1 MMTTQRIAVVEE
13 ILGANEELA
22 AQNREALDEAGIFSL
37 NLMASPGAGK
47 TSLIEH
53 TIKGLAGRLRLA
65 VIDGDIATSIDADRA
80 AAAGAAAF
88 QINTGGECHLD
99 AVMLKNALDQIDM
112 SSIDLLLVENVGNL
126 ICPASFQ
133 LGTHK
138 SVLIASVPEGDDK
151 PYKYPGM
158 YRGVD
163 ALVINKT
170 DLLPY
175 VEFDMDYFRR
185 GVEALNPGL
194 ETFPLSC
201 RSVEG
206 IDAWL
211 EWVELQVRGSAAASH
226 LGDTLAQDQL
236 SGGHDSD

>member
-1 MMTTQRIAVVEE
+1 MTKRVPVVEK
-13 ILGANEELA
+13 LLSANDRLA
-22 AQNREALDEAGIFSL
+22 QENRARLDEAGVFAV

-47 TSLIEH
+47 TSLIEQ
-53 TIKGLAGRLRLA
+53 TLPRLTERLRVA
-65 VIDGDIATSIDADRA
+65 VVDGDIATSIDADRA
-80 AAAGAAAF
+80 AQAGAVASV

-99 AVMLKNALDQIDM
+99 AVMLHQALGQLDLGQ
-112 SSIDLLLVENVGNL
+112 IDLLLVENVGNL
-126 ICPASFQ
+126 VCPATFA

-163 ALVINKT
+163 ALVINKI

-175 VEFDMDYFRR
+175 IPFDMDYFRR

-194 ETFPLSC
+194 VTFPLSC
-201 RSVEG
+201 KTGEG
-206 IDAWL
+206 LDAWI
-211 EWVELQVRGSAAASH
+211 EWLLHNLTPTTRPPDH
-226 LGDTLAQDQL
+226 
-236 SGGHDSD
+236 